1 MLSKGNLISFAVAC
15 LFIFAGCS
23 TGYKQRQ
30 EERNKVASSS
40 GHYCEFVN
48 GDAHNDVDVEMTLQM
63 SKKCD
68 TSKPYSITNYKNA
81 SDIFGV
87 IFCCGYQKGK
97 AATPTTNAKP
107 STPAGTGAGDGLE

>member
-1 MLSKGNLISFAVAC
+1 MSLKSNLCSLGLVSILSA
-15 LFIFAGCS
+15 LFLLSGCS
-23 TGYKQRQ
+23 TSYKQRQ
-30 EERNKVASSS
+30 EEKNKIAASS

-48 GDAHNDVDVEMTLQM
+48 GDAHNDVDVELTSQM

-68 TSKPYSITNYKNA
+68 SSKPYSITNYKNA

-97 AATPTTNAKP
+97 VSTTK
-107 STPAGTGAGDGLE
+107 SSSSPASSNDGLE

>member
-1 MLSKGNLISFAVAC
+1 MLSKWNLIWVLVVSMVMFV
-15 LFIFAGCS
+15 GCS
-23 TGYKQRQ
+23 TAYKQRQ
-30 EERNKVASSS
+30 EERNKIASTS

-48 GDAHNDVDVEMTLQM
+48 GDAHNDVDVELTMQM

-68 TSKPYSITNYKNA
+68 MNKPYTLTNYKNA

-97 AATPTTNAKP
+97 ATAAPNAKAA
-107 STPAGTGAGDGLE
+107 SSASSNDGLE